1 MTTLPIVLIGPMASG
16 KSVIGQELAHQL
28 GVPFSD
34 TDRIVTKA
42 HGPIPEMFARY
53 GERFFRHKEAATLA
67 RLLESDDAEGRV
79 ISVGGG
85 AVLDTGTAQLL
96 SSSAAVVV
104 YLVTDL
110 ATVMPRITG
119 KGHRPLLAE
128 DPVTSWVR
136 LFDLRRPVYEQLA
149 DLTLDTRRGDVREL
163 AARLKALL
171 QERNYLQ

>member
-1 MTTLPIVLIGPMASG
+1 MTIPPIVLIGPMASG
-16 KSVIGQELAHQL
+16 KSAIGQELAAQL
-28 GVPFSD
+28 GVRFSD

-42 HGPIPEMFARY
+42 HGPIPEVFARY
-53 GERFFRHKEAATLA
+53 GERFFRHKEASTLQ
-67 RLLESDDAEGRV
+67 RLLESEEYAGTV

-85 AVLDTGTAQLL
+85 AVLDTGTSQLL
-96 SSSAAVVV
+96 SSSAVVV

-149 DLTLDTRRGDVREL
+149 DLTLDTRRGNVREL

>member
-1 MTTLPIVLIGPMASG
+1 MTNPPIVLIGPMASG
-16 KSVIGQELAHQL
+16 KSAIGQELAAQL
-28 GVPFSD
+28 GVAFSD

-42 HGPIPEMFARY
+42 HGPIPEIFARY
-53 GERFFRHKEAATLA
+53 GERFFRHKEAAALQ
-67 RLLESDDAEGRV
+67 RLLESEQYAGTV

-85 AVLDTGTAQLL
+85 AVLDTGTSQLL
-96 SSSAAVVV
+96 SSSAVVV
-104 YLVTDL
+104 YLMTDL

-149 DLTLDTRRGDVREL
+149 DITLDTRRGNIREL
-163 AARLKALL
+163 AARLMALL